1 MFDILV
7 DIDLFRGYNSS
18 TIWKGGEAVD
28 PRELTC
34 CFTGHRPAKLPW
46 KNDESDRRCL
56 ALKAAIAQ
64 HIRAA
69 YDGGW
74 RHFICGMALGC
85 DLYFCEAALALRE
98 SCPDLRVEAAVP
110 CPSQADHWTDQ
121 QRARRAALLDRCD
134 WETLVQHAYAPGC
147 MMRRNRYMVD
157 HASLVIAVFDGT
169 PGGTQATLAYA
180 MSNKVRTDIIDME
193 GFQ

>member
-1 MFDILV
+1 MFDFLI
-7 DIDLFRGYNSS
+7 DIGLSRGYNSS
-18 TIWKGGEAVD
+18 TNRKGGEVVD
-28 PRELTC
+28 PRAFTC
-34 CFTGHRPAKLPW
+34 CFTGHRPSKLPW
-46 KNDESDRRCL
+46 RDNESDRRCL

-98 SCPDLRVEAAVP
+98 TCPDLRLEAAVP
-110 CPSQADHWTDQ
+110 CPSQADRWPAR
-121 QRARRAALLDRCD
+121 QRSRRAALLDRCD
-134 WETLVQHAYAPGC
+134 WETVVQQTYDPGC

-169 PGGTQATLAYA
+169 PGGTQSTLTYA
-180 MSNKVRTDIIDME
+180 MSRKVHTDIIDME